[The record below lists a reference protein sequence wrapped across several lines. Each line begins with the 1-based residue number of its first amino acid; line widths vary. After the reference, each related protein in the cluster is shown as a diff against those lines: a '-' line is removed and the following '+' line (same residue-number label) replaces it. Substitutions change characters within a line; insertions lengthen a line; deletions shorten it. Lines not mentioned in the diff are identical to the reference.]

1 LLASVSNSNSRLVG
15 CCILGLSTS
24 DSKRDRNRIGRHSVV
39 AVCLLQK
46 TIERGSQAAVVS
58 HTYMSKPKCKIPQ
71 TILFDTH
78 TVDFHPFFCS
88 WFVHMRNFEVMSD
101 VSYSKNYIY
110 FRGSNW
116 RGYIDFI
123 DGKL

>member
-1 LLASVSNSNSRLVG
+1 
-15 CCILGLSTS
+15 
-24 DSKRDRNRIGRHSVV
+24 
-39 AVCLLQK
+39 
-46 TIERGSQAAVVS
+46 
-58 HTYMSKPKCKIPQ
+58 
-71 TILFDTH
+71 
-78 TVDFHPFFCS
+78 
-88 WFVHMRNFEVMSD
+88 MRNFEVMSD